1 MAVQTC
7 HVAQAAQ
14 LLASGSG
21 TPKEKLVMCGKMIW
35 SATVLARD
43 WPPDLLEKTNRI
55 KRVLMKGG
63 TVEKTV
69 EQMSESAA
77 SECLKQLTRGT
88 AELAATIAEA
98 REQGRIPRK

>member
-21 TPKEKLVMCGKMIW
+21 TPKEKLIMCGKMIW

-43 WPPDLLEKTNRI
+43 WPAELLEKANSI

-69 EQMSESAA
+69 KQMSETAV
-77 SECLKQLTRGT
+77 SECLTQLTRDT

-98 REQGRIPRK
+98 RKQGLFHSN